1 MNDRQPDD
9 GVEIQLV
16 ADEHG
21 LALIG
26 PPQAVEQFLS
36 SEGLVPTGPASQGLG
51 VGRLGG
57 LLRSGSVTAQAG
69 SDVAANSGRWVKLS
83 EQSAKSVKKYGLRE
97 SSKTGL
103 STGVVKGDK
112 GQVKGFV
119 EFVRGPGTALKN
131 PAALAG
137 AAGIM
142 AQLAMQQTMDEITD
156 YLERIDAKL
165 DDVLRAQKDSV
176 VSRLTGAGMAID
188 EALTVSRARGKVDE
202 VTWSKVQNLTTTI
215 AEVQGYALAQLDAL
229 AGKLE
234 AAGKVSDIAEATV
247 AAAGT
252 TQEWL
257 AVLAR
262 TFQLQEALDVLEVDR
277 VLDAAPDE
285 VDAHRRGLEQA
296 RRKRLT
302 DIRRATER
310 LLVRIVTAAGT
321 ANEKV
326 LLHPASSPRAVRAGE
341 QVSGSIL
348 DFHGLLGLGETKHE
362 ALEVRRWSSAA
373 GDIRERA
380 LETGSDGVDAVR
392 RGGGAALVRVRDG
405 AGGARRS
412 VQSLPGRVRSARGQR
427 ADDAQDADDA
437 AHDTD
442 TAINPEEPR

>member
-1 MNDRQPDD
+1 MNDSQPDD
-9 GVEIQLV
+9 PVEIQLV

-21 LALIG
+21 LAVLG
-26 PPQAVEQFLS
+26 PQVAVEQFLA
-36 SEGLVPTGPASQGLG
+36 SEGLVPIGTASQGLG

-57 LLRSGSVTAQAG
+57 LLRAGSMTAQAG
-69 SDVAANSGRWVKLS
+69 SDLAANSGRWVKLS
-83 EQSAKSVKKYGLRE
+83 EESAKSVKKYGLRE

-119 EFVRGPGTALKN
+119 EFVRGPGTTLKN

-188 EALTVSRARGKVDE
+188 EAMTVSRARGKVDE

-234 AAGKVSDIAEATV
+234 DASKVSDITDATA

-262 TFQLQEALDVLEVDR
+262 TFQLQEGLDVLELDR
-277 VLDAAPDE
+277 VLDASPLE
-285 VDAHRRGLEQA
+285 VGAHRRGLEEA

-302 DIRRATER
+302 DISTATER
-310 LLVRIVTAAGT
+310 LLVRIVDAAGT

-326 LLHPASSPRAVRAGE
+326 LLHPAASPKAVRASE
-341 QVSGSIL
+341 QISGSIL
-348 DFHGLLGLGETKHE
+348 EFHDLLGTDDTTHQVPG
-362 ALEVRRWSSAA
+362 ARRWSSAA
-373 GDIRERA
+373 GDARRGAVEAGAARV
-380 LETGSDGVDAVR
+380 SDAR
-392 RGGGAALVRVRDG
+392 RGGGAALLRAREG
-405 AGGARRS
+405 LGSARRS
-412 VQSLPGRVRSARGQR
+412 VSRRRSAKG
-427 ADDAQDADDA
+427 
-437 AHDTD
+437 
-442 TAINPEEPR
+442 

>member
-1 MNDRQPDD
+1 MIDRQPDD
-9 GVEIQLV
+9 AVEIQLV
-16 ADEHG
+16 VDAHG
-21 LALIG
+21 LAVLG
-26 PPQAVEQFLS
+26 PNQAVEQFLR
-36 SEGLVPTGPASQGLG
+36 SEGLVAAGSPSQGLG

-57 LLRSGSVTAQAG
+57 LLRTGSVTAQAG
-69 SDVAANSGRWVKLS
+69 ADVAANSGRWVKLS

-103 STGVVKGDK
+103 STGVVKGDR

-119 EFVRGPGTALKN
+119 EFVRGPGTTLKN

-165 DDVLRAQKDSV
+165 DDVLRAQQDSV

-234 AAGKVSDIAEATV
+234 AAGKVSDIADATA

-262 TFQLQEALDVLEVDR
+262 TFQLQEALDVLELDR

-285 VDAHRRGLEQA
+285 VDAHRRGLEEA

-302 DIRRATER
+302 DIGIATER
-310 LLVRIVTAAGT
+310 LLVRIVGAAGT

-326 LLHPASSPRAVRAGE
+326 LFHPTASPKAVRASE

-348 DFHGLLGLGETKHE
+348 EFHGVLGAEETRHEVPEARRWSTAAGEARSRTIE
-362 ALEVRRWSSAA
+362 AGAGRVEEVRRGSSAA
-373 GDIRERA
+373 
-380 LETGSDGVDAVR
+380 L
-392 RGGGAALVRVRDG
+392 LRVREG
-405 AGGARRS
+405 AGSARRS
-412 VQSLPGRVRSARGQR
+412 VQRRRG
-427 ADDAQDADDA
+427 AKD
-437 AHDTD
+437 
-442 TAINPEEPR
+442 

>member
-1 MNDRQPDD
+1 MNDHQPDD
-9 GVEIQLV
+9 GAEIQLV

-21 LALIG
+21 LVVLG
-26 PPQAVEQFLS
+26 PHAAVEQFLA
-36 SEGLVPTGPASQGLG
+36 SEGLVATGPASRGLG
-51 VGRLGG
+51 IGRLGE
-57 LLRSGSVTAQAG
+57 LLRTGSATAQVG

-112 GQVKGFV
+112 GQVGGFV
-119 EFVRGPGTALKN
+119 EFVRGPGATLKN

-137 AAGIM
+137 AAGIL

-188 EALTVSRARGKVDE
+188 EAMTVSRARGKVDE

-234 AAGKVSDIAEATV
+234 AAGKISDIAEATV

-285 VDAHRRGLEQA
+285 VDAHHRGLKQA

-348 DFHGLLGLGETKHE
+348 NFHGLLGLEETE
-362 ALEVRRWSSAA
+362 CGTLEVRRWSSAA
-373 GDIRERA
+373 GEVRDRA
-380 LETGSDGVDAVR
+380 IEAGSEGIVVVR
-392 RGGGAALVRVRDG
+392 RRGAVARVRARDR
-405 AGGARRS
+405 ADSARRA
-412 VQSLPGRVRSARGQR
+412 VQALPGKLRSGPGP
-427 ADDAQDADDA
+427 DDD
-437 AHDTD
+437 
-442 TAINPEEPR
+442 PEGNQSGE